1 LYGMSSSEV
10 EIKPCQDEFIAQLA
24 ELWKNYLVD
33 QGEDQL
39 LPYFDFEA
47 STEGFRRVLEG
58 YMKREPGGFLV
69 AMVGDQVV
77 GFVLSFKDAFSQNY
91 VMKRRIGYLQ
101 VVHTK
106 REFRRRGI
114 AKKLINAAL
123 VYLKKNG
130 CYIILTE
137 TGEKNTRSI
146 KMLEKFDF
154 YERGKLV
161 TFMKEA

>member
-1 LYGMSSSEV
+1 MSSSEV

-24 ELWKNYLVD
+24 ELWKEYLVD
-33 QGEDQL
+33 QGEDPL
-39 LPYFDFEA
+39 HPYFDLEA
-47 STEGFRRVLEG
+47 STEGFRRILEG

-69 AMVGDQVV
+69 ATVGDEVV
-77 GFVLSFKDAFSQNY
+77 GFVVSFKDAFGPNY
-91 VMKRRIGYLQ
+91 VMKRRIGHIQ

-114 AKKLINAAL
+114 ATKLVNAAL
-123 VYLKKNG
+123 GYLKDNG
-130 CYIILTE
+130 CAIILAE
-137 TGEKNTRSI
+137 TGEKNTRSL

-161 TFMKEA
+161 TFIKKT

>member
-1 LYGMSSSEV
+1 MSSSEV

>member
-1 LYGMSSSEV
+1 MYGMSSNEV

-24 ELWKNYLVD
+24 ELWKEYLVD

-69 AMVGDQVV
+69 AMVGDRVV

-106 REFRRRGI
+106 RGFRRRGI
-114 AKKLINAAL
+114 AMKLVNAAL
-123 VYLKKNG
+123 GYLKENG
-130 CYIILTE
+130 CSIILAE
-137 TGEKNTRSI
+137 TGEKNTRSL

-154 YERGKLV
+154 CERGKLV
-161 TFMKEA
+161 TFMKEI